1 MRSEIYSNNL
11 HKSRIISE
19 KVIKMKINETI
30 RNKLNA
36 IVQPYTGWHYD
47 FELNQMYDELR
58 RVGVDIDNWYAYD
71 RDMHE
76 FSYEG
81 EPVENSRFVLKTYQV
96 PNSDRTE
103 YTIYFS

>member
-1 MRSEIYSNNL
+1 M
-11 HKSRIISE
+11 II
-19 KVIKMKINETI
+19 MKINETI
-30 RNKLNA
+30 RKELND
-36 IVQPYTGWHYD
+36 IVQPYNGWHYE

-58 RVGVDIDNWYAYD
+58 QAGVEIPNWYAYD

-76 FSYEG
+76 FLYNG
-81 EPVENSRFVLKTYQV
+81 EEVENSRFVVKTYQV

>member
-1 MRSEIYSNNL
+1 
-11 HKSRIISE
+11 
-19 KVIKMKINETI
+19 MKINDTI
-30 RNKLNA
+30 RNKLNK

-58 RVGVDIDNWYAYD
+58 QAGVEIPAWYAYD

-76 FSYEG
+76 FNYDG